1 MRVTQELIW
10 SNSKCHTEAVDD
22 CMVFSSCYSPLPE
35 VWHLAHSCFW
45 GAQVFQ
51 LELFPA
57 FLVTEKKW
65 SEKCDSEVQL
75 ESFCLTR
82 GINVLLELLEGS
94 DTTTVWLQANME
106 GVGSQSSS
114 YDLSKSAHPP
124 SSSFLIVFTALEMW
138 TLVHKLNFK
147 AKCKHTRS
155 LQRSGFLF
163 CKKLGKLVRLTNCL
177 QFAVQS
183 LICNLLGIS
192 AEENRILAAWG
203 WSSPS

>member
-1 MRVTQELIW
+1 
-10 SNSKCHTEAVDD
+10 
-22 CMVFSSCYSPLPE
+22 MVFSSCYSPLPE

-147 AKCKHTRS
+147 AKCKHTGLCSAWGFYSVRS
-155 LQRSGFLF
+155 WE
-163 CKKLGKLVRLTNCL
+163 
-177 QFAVQS
+177 
-183 LICNLLGIS
+183 NLLGWQTVCSLLCCLLYAIFWVLVLKKTGFWQPGDG
-192 AEENRILAAWG
+192 ALLPNAG
-203 WSSPS
+203 